1 MILAQLLITL
11 LRPPLMPKQ
20 TIQTSLLEAANKFAT
35 ESYDQSTMRKVII
48 NMVHFKQAS
57 EILIRELKLVAK
69 DLE

>member
-1 MILAQLLITL
+1 
-11 LRPPLMPKQ
+11 MPKQ

>member
-1 MILAQLLITL
+1 MTPNQ
-11 LRPPLMPKQ
+11 KK
-20 TIQTSLLEAANKFAT
+20 QTSLIEAAYKFAS
-35 ESYDQSTMRKVII
+35 ESYEQSTMRKVII